1 MPRRE
6 TKKVTELDRSVTY
19 QKETMGGRSLR
30 LREHPVVK
38 SVT

>member
-6 TKKVTELDRSVTY
+6 TEKVRRRETLLTY